1 MSVYE
6 EIEAGYF
13 TRIKDLNLLYKS
25 HASRKEDKVILSKQR
40 SLATYA

>member
-6 EIEAGYF
+6 EIKADYLI
-13 TRIKDLNLLYKS
+13 RIKDLNLLYKS
-25 HASRKEDKVILSKQR
+25 HASRKGDKVISSKQR

>member
-6 EIEAGYF
+6 EIRASYL

-25 HASRKEDKVILSKQR
+25 HTSRKENEVISFRQR

>member
-6 EIEAGYF
+6 KIKAGYLIR
-13 TRIKDLNLLYKS
+13 TKDLNLLYKS
-25 HASRKEDKVILSKQR
+25 HASYREDEMVSPRQR